1 MSGSK
6 EPMEQSGERS
16 DIALVTG
23 ASRGIGAAIALRLAR
38 DGYDI
43 WLNYRS
49 NHEAAESVA
58 KQIRDLGRDCALMPF
73 DVADEEA
80 ARAALEGPLEQATP
94 YILVNNSGINRD
106 GLLFWMPA
114 DNWHD
119 VLKTS
124 LDGFYY
130 VTSRVVGQMMQAK
143 RGRVVTIVSTS
154 GQTGMPGQVN
164 YSAAKAGLIGAT
176 KALAKETARSK
187 VLVNAVSPGFVDTDM
202 TKDLPLDEIKKMIP
216 LRRVGKVEEVAGA
229 VAFLCS
235 KDATYITGQVINVNG
250 GVA

>member
-1 MSGSK
+1 MGN
-6 EPMEQSGERS
+6 S
-16 DIALVTG
+16 DIAFITG

-49 NHEAAESVA
+49 NHEAAQAVA
-58 KQIRDLGRDCALMPF
+58 AEIKKLGQGCTLLPF
-73 DVADEEA
+73 DVSDEKA
-80 ARAALEGPLEQATP
+80 ACAALEGLLEQTTP
-94 YILVNNSGINRD
+94 YILINNSGINRD
-106 GLLFWMPA
+106 GLLFWMPPE
-114 DNWHD
+114 NWHD
-119 VLKTS
+119 VLRTS
-124 LDGFYY
+124 LDGFYH

-154 GQTGMPGQVN
+154 GQSGMPGQVN

-187 VLVNAVSPGFVDTDM
+187 VLVNAVSPGFIETDM
-202 TKDLPLDEIKKMIP
+202 TKDLPLAEIKKVIP
-216 LRRVGKVEEVAGA
+216 LRRMGTVEEVASA

-235 KDATYITGQVINVNG
+235 DEASYITGQVLNVNG
-250 GVA
+250 GVYM